1 MTQPVA
7 KLRDGRLTATI
18 WRNARNADDETG
30 EIGHFY
36 SVDIKRSY
44 KDARGDWQEIAS
56 FSGAELLRV
65 ANLTQAAYNH
75 ILHLKADE

>member
-1 MTQPVA
+1 MTKPIA
-7 KLRDGRLTATI
+7 KIRDGRLTATI
-18 WRNARNADDETG
+18 WKNEKQADEETG

-44 KDARGDWQEIAS
+44 KDGGDQWQETAS

-65 ANLTQAAYNH
+65 ANLATRAYNH
-75 ILHLKADE
+75 IQDLKAEA

>member
-1 MTQPVA
+1 MTKPVA
-7 KLRDGRLTATI
+7 KIRDGRLTATI
-18 WRNARNADDETG
+18 WKNEKLTEVPTS

-44 KDARGDWQEIAS
+44 KDSGDQWQETAS

-65 ANLTQAAYNH
+65 ANLAQAAYNH
-75 ILHLKADE
+75 ILHLKSSE